1 MGNPLTFNELEVLIL
16 NNKYVTQQ
24 NIPLGKISLPVILNP
39 DFVKDIISEDIIAR
53 MPENYVSELVRQ
65 LNWSLSFIPDNNMI
79 RGLDNI
85 TNIFDTLF
93 KDEPDVAKF
102 ITNLLLVVASYQRNP
117 EMVDTFRVTN
127 YHQTIQEICLES
139 PYPIID
145 FRGRDS
151 GGLTDMDMG
160 VYNTLNEQWSE
171 DLNLE
176 KYKEYW
182 KSFYEMLVNVVP
194 MPMKYNILNFRE
206 SKNAGD
212 NLQWQDYAG
221 KLFGVTFR
229 MEGRLG
235 AEPSMISRIT
245 PKYATPVLFS
255 KTEANIDPAYSSRYN
270 TDKFLSWLPLYVWT
284 PIEGKKGEF
293 MNWDFIPF

>member
-24 NIPLGKISLPVILNP
+24 NTSGGKISLPVILNP
-39 DFVKDIISEDIIAR
+39 DFVKDLISEDIIAR

-65 LNWSLSFIPDNNMI
+65 LNWSLSFIPDNNMVT
-79 RGLDNI
+79 GLDSI
-85 TNIFDTLF
+85 TGLFDNLF

-117 EMVDTFRVTN
+117 EMVDTYRVTN
-127 YHQTIQEICLES
+127 YHQTIQEICLDS

-145 FRGRDS
+145 FRGRES
-151 GGLTDMDMG
+151 AGLSEMEMG
-160 VYNTLNEQWSE
+160 VFNTLKEQWSE
-171 DLNLE
+171 DLTLE

-182 KSFYEMLVNVVP
+182 KSFYEMLVNGVP
-194 MPMKYNILNFRE
+194 MPMKYDILNFE
-206 SKNAGD
+206 NSLGMEK
-212 NLQWQDYAG
+212 LQWQDYAG
-221 KLFGVTFR
+221 KLFSVTFR

-245 PKYATPVLFS
+245 PRYATPAFFS
-255 KTEANIDPAYSSRYN
+255 KTEKNIDPMYSSRYN
-270 TDKFLSWLPLYVWT
+270 TDKFVSWLPLYVWT